1 MIDALCRYFSS
12 INPLLQNI
20 RSPVLNRTIRKY
32 NNTQKVKN
40 VFTITACFIR
50 ENS

>member
-1 MIDALCRYFSS
+1 MFTRSEL
-12 INPLLQNI
+12 NQN
-20 RSPVLNRTIRKY
+20 LKAKY

-50 ENS
+50 ENSC